1 VDRSSILELFRFLYG
16 GVGGRRW
23 VRNTVASKTVNIL
36 VCFVIYLYSHTID
49 IIENLKHGLY
59 ELWALIRN

>member
-1 VDRSSILELFRFLYG
+1 
-16 GVGGRRW
+16 
-23 VRNTVASKTVNIL
+23 VRNTVASKTVHIL
-36 VCFVIYLYSHTID
+36 VFFVFYLYRHTND